1 MSDDLTIDQLAA
13 RVGMTVRNVRAYS
26 SRGLIPPPRLVGRTG
41 YYGEHHVRRLHLV
54 RDLIERGY
62 TLSAVERAMADNF
75 VTPDAH
81 VLDLISVLSDPLGE
95 AQEPELMHL
104 DALGHL
110 ANIEVDREHGL
121 LDLLQDRGLLER
133 VDDDTVRLLK
143 PALVRAGAQAM
154 ALGVSREVIARLLD
168 EILEGTDLLAAHF
181 VGAAR
186 DDVWRPF
193 RDAGMPEERWPEILH
208 AFQALLPI
216 ASQVVVAAFRDRL
229 AHAIEQTLGEE
240 LEALGD
246 AAPGMPFGGGV
257 SAEG

>member
-1 MSDDLTIDQLAA
+1 MSEDLTIDQLAA

-41 YYGEHHVRRLHLV
+41 YYGEQHVRRLHLV
-54 RDLIERGY
+54 RDLLDRGY
-62 TLSAVERAMADNF
+62 TLSAVEKAMADNF

-81 VLDLISVLSDPLGE
+81 VLDLIGVLTGPLGE
-95 AQEPELMHL
+95 AQAPEVMHL

-110 ANIEVDREHGL
+110 ADIEVDREHGL
-121 LDLLQDRGLLER
+121 LDLLESRGLLER
-133 VDDDTVRLLK
+133 IDDDNVRLLQ

-154 ALGVSREVIARLLD
+154 ALGVTREVVSTLLD
-168 EILEGTDLLAAHF
+168 EVLAGTDRLAAHF
-181 VGAAR
+181 VEAAR

-193 RDAGMPEERWPEILH
+193 RDSGMPEEEWPQILG
-208 AFQALLPI
+208 AFQSLLPI

-229 AHAIEQTLGEE
+229 SRAIEQTLGEE

-246 AAPGMPFGGGV
+246 AAPGLPFGEV